1 MLRAFLSQT
10 NWLLLKSEVSFLAR
24 LLSYCFA
31 CASPAVCFSALAF
44 GLKLGILILLLW
56 SGLLFTAFFVLK
68 LLLRRLNCAGGRRG
82 RRRGKGELTWLMV
95 PHKPFPSATSCPSLH
110 LVSVTWLLLRYSMSS
125 FSALLSSFSS
135 GSSLIWLGCTPQD
148 SSSLSKAAKSPTFA
162 LVSHSAWTHCGRR
175 MGTALVGSS
184 AGFRCDRT

>member
-1 MLRAFLSQT
+1 MLQIKSDHPGSLVPHSGSCKAFVTEKRSKMPGPEARASSSVEKRFLSQT

-95 PHKPFPSATSCPSLH
+95 PHKPFPSATICPSLH
-110 LVSVTWLLLRYSMSS
+110 LVSVT
-125 FSALLSSFSS
+125 
-135 GSSLIWLGCTPQD
+135 
-148 SSSLSKAAKSPTFA
+148 
-162 LVSHSAWTHCGRR
+162 
-175 MGTALVGSS
+175 
-184 AGFRCDRT
+184 